1 MRKAVP
7 SSHIRLIER
16 TRLLRR
22 LDDWRVLRL
31 IRVTAPAGFGKT
43 TLASTWLQR
52 LGDGPAIAWLSLDAE
67 DDALDV
73 LLQHIEESLQSELP
87 ALAAMSAM
95 ERAGRMTSAQMV
107 RLLCAE
113 VAAAGREF
121 ILVLDDCHLL
131 RAADVLAV
139 LQDLFDQAPP
149 NLHLVLLSR
158 ETVPVRVGRNRL
170 QGAVLDMVTPE
181 LALDH
186 EEFAAFVRGSAL
198 EGLDAERLA
207 DIERRADGWIAGLQM
222 LSMARHARAPLPD
235 EAWQAGIVA
244 EFMEYEVFRRMSRD
258 LRTFLIETAL
268 LPWLTPGAAAAVSG
282 LDEAECAGLLATAAA
297 ENTFVVPLTTSTDA
311 TYRCHPLLQEFLL
324 RKLQDERTPAQVRAQ
339 RLRTATW
346 LGAHGEVDAAL
357 TILKPIGAWD
367 EAAAIVAAVSRSAIL
382 SMDLSSLRRWLARLP
397 ADVVDRTPQLAV
409 DAAWLAF
416 LSDMAEM
423 RAPVTRAWQALDAA
437 AHDAAA
443 HDAAAHDAA
452 APCAD
457 VDELRA
463 ELCAIE
469 TVCDLA
475 VGDLPAAQNTL
486 QRAARISHASNGL
499 AAGYLSYLNSCAPV
513 DSSDAEHRIQLLIRS
528 EQIFQAVGF
537 DYGSAEAATARGLIK
552 RRYADM
558 HHALASFHH
567 AASVIRRSGWEHSLA
582 NFDCRFACGEMLY
595 EMNQIA
601 AARDELQQAMRANQ
615 FSDSALATMHLARLL
630 NELCD
635 YADADAGVV
644 PVALVAPME
653 DDDVWADIVATINP
667 IIVAHVGWY
676 RIRRDLCAGRLERC
690 WHTVET
696 MHVLPADLRAEMPDL
711 QWIAVLTGAMAD
723 RRQLPLIRARL
734 EQFRHS
740 LEESHNAWMLLRVR
754 VLQVLHFSYGGDSA
768 AAAAELEALLPKIE
782 QSGMLRLILDWP
794 QLAPLLAQSRSPFA
808 YRLRKMLNRS
818 VVETI
823 PFGLTKREFE
833 MLQDLVND
841 FSTTEIAQK
850 RFIEIDTLRRYLV
863 RMYRKM
869 GVHSRAEAVHAAR
882 EAGVG

>member
-95 ERAGRMTSAQMV
+95 ERAGRMTSAQVV

-139 LQDLFDQAPP
+139 LQELFDQAPS

-158 ETVPVRVGRNRL
+158 ETVPVRVGRTRL

-181 LALDH
+181 LAVDH
-186 EEFAAFVRGSAL
+186 EEFTAFVRGSAL

-222 LSMARHARAPLPD
+222 LSMARHERAPLPD

-268 LPWLTPGAAAAVSG
+268 LPWLTPGAAAAVCG
-282 LDEAECAGLLATAAA
+282 LDEAECAGMLATAAA

-357 TILKPIGAWD
+357 TILKLIGAWD

-382 SMDLSSLRRWLARLP
+382 SMDLASLRRWLARLP

-409 DAAWLAF
+409 DAAWLTF

-423 RAPVTRAWQALDAA
+423 RAPVTRARQVLDAA
-437 AHDAAA
+437 ASDAAV
-443 HDAAAHDAA
+443 
-452 APCAD
+452 PSAD

-469 TVCDLA
+469 IVCDLT
-475 VGDLPAAQNTL
+475 VGDLSAAQNTL
-486 QRAARISHASNGL
+486 LRAARIPHASSGL
-499 AAGYLSYLNSCAPV
+499 AAGYLLFLNSCAPV
-513 DSSDAEHRIQLLIRS
+513 YPADSENRIQQLIRS
-528 EQIFQAVGF
+528 EQIFQSIGF
-537 DYGSAEAATARGLIK
+537 DYGCAEVATGRGLIK
-552 RRYADM
+552 RRYADIQG
-558 HHALASFHH
+558 ALASFRH
-567 AASVIRRSGWEHSLA
+567 AASVMRRSGWEHSLA
-582 NFDCRFACGEMLY
+582 SFDCRFACGEILY

-676 RIRRDLCAGRLERC
+676 RIRRDLRAGRPERC

-696 MHVLPADLRAEMPDL
+696 MHVLPADLRTEMPDL

-723 RRQLPLIRARL
+723 RRQLPLIGARL

-740 LEESHNAWMLLRVR
+740 LEESRNAWMLLRVR